1 MTEFMTAA
9 YINLCGSGKISN
21 LLAKNKRT
29 NMAKPFIK
37 WAGGKSQ
44 LKDEIISRIPS
55 DIDVYVEPFVGE
67 GAVFFALAEERND
80 IEYFISDTNG
90 ALISSYMTVRDS
102 CEPLIG
108 KLKGLENAY
117 RNYDMD
123 GKKQMFL
130 EIRENFNRIKETSGL
145 VQVDIC
151 ADFIFL
157 NKTGFNGLYRENSGG
172 RFNVPFG
179 YSEKPLICDKGNI
192 RECSRLLNE
201 RKVYIR
207 NSSYDASATGLSCK
221 KRVFFYLDPPYRPVT
236 KTAAFTAYSKDGFND
251 DAQRQLKSFCDMV
264 DRNRW
269 MFLQSNSFQE
279 DGFFDDLYKDYAIDI
294 VSAKRNI
301 NSDGKGRGTVKEI
314 LVSNF

>member
-1 MTEFMTAA
+1 MSEFMTAA
-9 YINLCGSGKISN
+9 CINLCGSGKFSD
-21 LLAKNKRT
+21 LRAGNKRR

-37 WAGGKSQ
+37 WAGGKNQ

-55 DIDVYVEPFVGE
+55 DIDVYVEPFVGG

-108 KLKGLENAY
+108 KLKGLENTY
-117 RNYDMD
+117 RNY
-123 GKKQMFL
+123 
-130 EIRENFNRIKETSGL
+130 
-145 VQVDIC
+145 
-151 ADFIFL
+151 
-157 NKTGFNGLYRENSGG
+157 
-172 RFNVPFG
+172 
-179 YSEKPLICDKGNI
+179 
-192 RECSRLLNE
+192 
-201 RKVYIR
+201 
-207 NSSYDASATGLSCK
+207 
-221 KRVFFYLDPPYRPVT
+221 
-236 KTAAFTAYSKDGFND
+236 
-251 DAQRQLKSFCDMV
+251 DMV

-269 MFLQSNSFQE
+269 TFLQSNSFQE

-301 NSDGKGRGTVKEI
+301 NSDGKGRGSVKEI